1 MEKKISN
8 IQEELS
14 KIEQKFNNRF
24 NLQNNLIDEQKI
36 IIDTNN
42 RKVKELNDKIKL
54 LNDNILYK
62 DIAFEK
68 NEEEIKKLKKN
79 LSYKNKELKQIKTSL
94 NDSKIKIN
102 NQSSLLI
109 KNSQLINKLK
119 EEVDILK
126 KIHFEDNNQ
135 ITKLKMKLN
144 EVSNK
149 IDLIG
154 CRDFLRIIILD
165 FCDFLK
171 VKNYNNFREAASLIK
186 NEIKKKI
193 GDSSLQ
199 EFVKKV
205 NLIRFI
211 ENLGKL
217 IDDSDILSHLY
228 FKELSIKYRNKNIKV
243 LTNVENIKK
252 NINKC
257 KDAFNE
263 YAKINFDSIFSFFIN
278 DLNYPYFI
286 LNNSNIDE
294 KEWFDAIKRN
304 IKKNNY

>member
-1 MEKKISN
+1 M
-8 IQEELS
+8 
-14 KIEQKFNNRF
+14 
-24 NLQNNLIDEQKI
+24 
-36 IIDTNN
+36 
-42 RKVKELNDKIKL
+42 
-54 LNDNILYK
+54 
-62 DIAFEK
+62 
-68 NEEEIKKLKKN
+68 
-79 LSYKNKELKQIKTSL
+79 
-94 NDSKIKIN
+94 
-102 NQSSLLI
+102 LI

-257 KDAFNE
+257 KDAFYE

-278 DLNYPYFI
+278 DLKYPYFI

>member
-1 MEKKISN
+1 
-8 IQEELS
+8 
-14 KIEQKFNNRF
+14 
-24 NLQNNLIDEQKI
+24 
-36 IIDTNN
+36 
-42 RKVKELNDKIKL
+42 
-54 LNDNILYK
+54 
-62 DIAFEK
+62 
-68 NEEEIKKLKKN
+68 
-79 LSYKNKELKQIKTSL
+79 
-94 NDSKIKIN
+94 
-102 NQSSLLI
+102 LI

-252 NINKC
+252 KY
-257 KDAFNE
+257 K
-263 YAKINFDSIFSFFIN
+263 
-278 DLNYPYFI
+278 
-286 LNNSNIDE
+286 
-294 KEWFDAIKRN
+294 
-304 IKKNNY
+304 

>member
-1 MEKKISN
+1 M
-8 IQEELS
+8 
-14 KIEQKFNNRF
+14 
-24 NLQNNLIDEQKI
+24 
-36 IIDTNN
+36 
-42 RKVKELNDKIKL
+42 
-54 LNDNILYK
+54 
-62 DIAFEK
+62 
-68 NEEEIKKLKKN
+68 
-79 LSYKNKELKQIKTSL
+79 
-94 NDSKIKIN
+94 
-102 NQSSLLI
+102 LI

-278 DLNYPYFI
+278 DLKYPYFI

>member
-1 MEKKISN
+1 M
-8 IQEELS
+8 
-14 KIEQKFNNRF
+14 
-24 NLQNNLIDEQKI
+24 
-36 IIDTNN
+36 
-42 RKVKELNDKIKL
+42 
-54 LNDNILYK
+54 
-62 DIAFEK
+62 
-68 NEEEIKKLKKN
+68 
-79 LSYKNKELKQIKTSL
+79 
-94 NDSKIKIN
+94 
-102 NQSSLLI
+102 LI

-205 NLIRFI
+205 NL
-211 ENLGKL
+211 
-217 IDDSDILSHLY
+217 
-228 FKELSIKYRNKNIKV
+228 
-243 LTNVENIKK
+243 
-252 NINKC
+252 
-257 KDAFNE
+257 
-263 YAKINFDSIFSFFIN
+263 
-278 DLNYPYFI
+278 
-286 LNNSNIDE
+286 
-294 KEWFDAIKRN
+294 
-304 IKKNNY
+304 